1 MAEGH
6 ELAKKLNME
15 FFEVSAVVLFL
26 LKARHIDIDHPFIYL
41 SKLWN
46 KIIYKILNK
55 FIIIFCQSIRF

>member
-1 MAEGH
+1 
-6 ELAKKLNME
+6 
-15 FFEVSAVVLFL
+15 
-26 LKARHIDIDHPFIYL
+26 L